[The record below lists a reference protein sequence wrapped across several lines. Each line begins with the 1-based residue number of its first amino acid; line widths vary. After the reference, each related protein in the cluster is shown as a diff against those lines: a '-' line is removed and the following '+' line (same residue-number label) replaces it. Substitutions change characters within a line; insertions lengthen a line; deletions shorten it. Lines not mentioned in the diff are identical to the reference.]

1 MKKWIA
7 GAAITAGLMIFGGAA
22 IAQDAEPQDSRQARN
37 AQQGEDRSDGHEG
50 CRFGQESSRGDA
62 G

>member
-7 GAAITAGLMIFGGAA
+7 GAAVTAGLMIFGGAA
-22 IAQDAEPQDSRQARN
+22 IAQDAETQDSRQVQTV
-37 AQQGEDRSDGHEG
+37 QQGEDRSDGHEG
-50 CRFGQESSRGDA
+50 CLFGQESSRGDA